1 MKRKAKGLIVPL
13 VYVSVV
19 AVAFLSVSLV
29 YNFLTKDLIDNDYS
43 KSLMQ
48 DVTQV
53 VLKENEDDVF
63 KRPYVSQN
71 VMIKTTY
78 YDNASDTSTQE
89 NSLITY
95 ENTYMPSTGVVYS
108 SDEEFD
114 VVAIYDG
121 TVTEV
126 KESEI
131 LGTVI
136 TVSHNANLSSYYYSL
151 KDVKVQAGDK
161 ISRGDIIGKA
171 TTNKLYSN
179 ENNILFEVYYQGK
192 SLNPENFYDLD
203 PKDYQ

>member
-78 YDNASDTSTQE
+78 YDNASDTSAQE